1 MFAIDPG
8 LKSIL
13 ICLIHNPGGKMF
25 TLARNFRF
33 ALRRLRNNP
42 GFAVVAVLTLALGI
56 GANTA
61 MFSIVNAVLLQPLPY
76 RDPQRL
82 ILLAEH
88 WQQFPR
94 LSLSYLNYKDWRD
107 QSHSFAAVGAVRNSV
122 MTVTGG
128 AEAERLPSQNV
139 TANLFDLLGVKPELG
154 RGFSDAE
161 DKPGAP
167 PVALISHSLLERRF
181 SSSPGVLGQ
190 TITLDNRSYSIIG
203 VMPPRFEILQQA
215 ADVFLPFEPWARTLP
230 DDRSW
235 HPGILPIA
243 RLKPGVSL
251 EQARSEIAVIAQR
264 LEQKYPETNT
274 NVSSLVD
281 PMLEQIVQNVHTA
294 LWVLIGAVGVVL
306 LIACANVANLLLVR
320 ASGRRREMAVCMALG
335 ARRGDIIRQLLT
347 ESVLV
352 AVAGSLLGLFLAW
365 TAVPLLVRLAGS
377 SLPRSNSISID
388 LSVLSFTALVAL
400 IAGILFGLA
409 PARHAWNIDLRG
421 TLSETNRGWSARA
434 VLRTRAALVVSEI
447 ALAML
452 LLVGAGLLL
461 KSFARLSQVSPGFST
476 DHILIANIA
485 RSPAAYSDR
494 NVRLGFFDRLLEQLS
509 ALPGVRSAGTVSF
522 LPVTGTGSALHF
534 NIQGRPPQSPAEY
547 KIGGYRVVSA
557 GYLKTLGVPLITG
570 RWIEDRDREGA
581 PAIVVVNSSFARTFF
596 SNESPIGQHIQIGS
610 VPSPDIPWMEIVGII
625 GDVKQSLASESSS
638 EMYVPY
644 RQADQVLP
652 VVTLSLVVRTA
663 GDPLAQAG
671 AIRSV
676 VHNID
681 PNQPVTALRSM
692 EDNIAQSIS
701 QPRFRTVLLAVFA
714 GIALVL
720 AAVGI
725 FGVMAYS
732 VAQRTRE
739 LGLRMA
745 LGASRGQVLQ
755 LVLAHGVRLTLVGV
769 AIGLAATFV
778 LVRYVSSFLFN
789 VPTYDPMT
797 LVAVVAAL
805 IVISLSACYLPARRA
820 TLVDPIV
827 VLREE

>member
-1 MFAIDPG
+1 
-8 LKSIL
+8 
-13 ICLIHNPGGKMF
+13 MF
-25 TLARNFRF
+25 TLAQNFRF
-33 ALRRLRNNP
+33 ALRRLKNNP
-42 GFAVVAVLTLALGI
+42 GFTLVAVLTLALGI

-61 MFSIVNAVLLQPLPY
+61 MFSIVNAVLLRPLPY

-82 ILLAEH
+82 VLLAEH
-88 WQQFPR
+88 WPQFPR

-107 QSHSFAAVGAVRNSV
+107 QSHSFEAVGAVRNNL
-122 MTVTGG
+122 MTMTGRG
-128 AEAERLPSQNV
+128 EAERLPSQNI

-167 PVALISHSLLERRF
+167 PVALISHSLWERRF
-181 SSSPGVLGQ
+181 SSSQGALSQ
-190 TITLDNRSYSIIG
+190 TITLDNQSYSIIG

-230 DDRSW
+230 DDRAW

-243 RLKPGVSL
+243 RLKPGVSI
-251 EQARSEIAVIAQR
+251 EQARSEIAVIAKR
-264 LEQKYPETNT
+264 LEQKYPETNA

-281 PMLEQIVQNVHTA
+281 PMLEQMVQNVHTA

-320 ASGRRREMAVCMALG
+320 ATGRRREMAVCIALG
-335 ARRGDIIRQLLT
+335 ARRADIIRQLLT
-347 ESVLV
+347 ESILV
-352 AVAGSLLGLFLAW
+352 AVAGGVLGLILAW
-365 TAVPLLVRLAGS
+365 AAVPLLVRLAGT
-377 SLPRSNSISID
+377 SLPRSNAISID
-388 LSVLSFTALVAL
+388 LWVLGFTALVAFV
-400 IAGILFGLA
+400 AGILFGLA
-409 PARHAWNIDLRG
+409 PARHTWSIDLRE
-421 TLSETNRGWSARA
+421 TLSETNRGGSVRA
-434 VLRTRAALVVSEI
+434 VLRTRAVLVVSEI

-452 LLVGAGLLL
+452 LLVGAGLLF

-476 DHILIANIA
+476 DHLLIANIV

-494 NVRLGFFDRLLEQLS
+494 NVRLNFFDRLFEQVS
-509 ALPGVRSAGTVSF
+509 ALPGVRSVGAVSV

-534 NIQGRPPQSPAEY
+534 NIQGRPPRSPAEY
-547 KIGGYRVVSA
+547 TIGGYRAVSA

-570 RWIEDRDREGA
+570 RWIEDRDREGS
-581 PAIVVVNSSFARTFF
+581 PGVVVVNSSFARTYF
-596 SNESPIGQHIQIGS
+596 SNRSPVGQHIQLGAT
-610 VPSPDIPWMEIVGII
+610 PAPNIPWMEIVGVIA
-625 GDVKQSLASESSS
+625 DVKQSLASESSS

-652 VVTLSLVVRTA
+652 VTTLSLVVRTA
-663 GDPLAQAG
+663 GDPLSQSDSL
-671 AIRSV
+671 RSAV
-676 VHNID
+676 RNID
-681 PNQPVTALRSM
+681 PNQPVTAIRSM
-692 EDNIAQSIS
+692 DENIAQSIS

-714 GIALVL
+714 AIALVL

-745 LGASRGQVLQ
+745 LGASRGRVLQ

-769 AIGLAATFV
+769 AIGLMATF
-778 LVRYVSSFLFN
+778 LLTRYVSSLLFN
-789 VPTYDPMT
+789 VPAYDLMT
-797 LVAVVAAL
+797 LVYVVAAL
-805 IVISLSACYLPARRA
+805 IVISLCACYLPARRA

-827 VLREE
+827 ALREE